1 MSVLGTS
8 VHKMF
13 EEHQAEGYVA
23 EERLYAEVDGWTIS
37 GAIDLLQRSE
47 ADGTLTILDYKCT
60 SVWSVIYG
68 KSDWHK
74 QLNFY
79 AWLVEQNNQTV
90 VDSLQ
95 IVAVLRDWQ
104 RSKANDEG
112 YPDAPITRRRHPP
125 VVAGRARRVRQKQ
138 GDCINTQSSRT

>member
-1 MSVLGTS
+1 MLWSVLGTS

-37 GAIDLLQRSE
+37 GAIDLQRSE
-47 ADGTLTILDYKCT
+47 ADGTVTILDYKCA

-79 AWLVEQNNQTV
+79 AWLVEQNNQHH
-90 VDSLQ
+90 
-95 IVAVLRDWQ
+95 
-104 RSKANDEG
+104 
-112 YPDAPITRRRHPP
+112 RRQPTDC
-125 VVAGRARRVRQKQ
+125 GRAQRLAEIKSQR
-138 GDCINTQSSRT
+138 